1 MPLSKS
7 IDKVARFYWIP
18 LVPAFLIT
26 LFYSLY
32 SFYLG
37 YMGIRFGSSGWRGTL
52 VRVQHVLPFLLFL
65 VVLVSLKLG
74 SRLLWL
80 WFVSDFILAA
90 AINFSS
96 PRYHIS
102 YHIIY
107 FPFVFLHDFSVE
119 WWLVVAAVL
128 TQVAY
133 LLRKRSQHVSR
144 EKVDRDTQVTN

>member
-1 MPLSKS
+1 MPL
-7 IDKVARFYWIP
+7 DALMDRAARFYWIP

-26 LFYSLY
+26 FSYSLY
-32 SFYLG
+32 FFYLF
-37 YMGIRFGSSGWRGTL
+37 YMGVRFGSSGWHGTL

-65 VVLVSLKLG
+65 FVFVSLKLG
-74 SRLLWL
+74 ARLLWL
-80 WFVSDFILAA
+80 WFASDFVLTA

-96 PRYHIS
+96 PRYHVS

-107 FPFVFLHDFSVE
+107 FPFVFLRDFSME

-133 LLRKRSQHVSR
+133 MLKKRRQ
-144 EKVDRDTQVTN
+144 NA